1 MAVPKRR
8 TSKTVKNQRRTHKKL
23 QAPNMTA
30 CPNCSEMKLNHR
42 VCSNCGFYKDRVVV
56 ED

>member
-56 ED
+56 EN